1 MNGTAFARPQ
11 VKKSPSIRRL
21 CVIGGK
27 RAIGTVVVALTV
39 VASLMAVPAYSQSA
53 LGKRP
58 GNGGYD
64 GPPPD
69 NKPKIDEKAY
79 KSALERIPEPDKKY
93 DPWGVARTAEPAKP
107 GKKSNQ

>member
-1 MNGTAFARPQ
+1 MIG
-11 VKKSPSIRRL
+11 RR
-21 CVIGGK
+21 K
-27 RAIGTVVVALTV
+27 AIGTAVVALV
-39 VASLMAVPAYSQSA
+39 VMSALTLPAYSQSP

-64 GPPPD
+64 GPPKE

-93 DPWGVARTAEPAKP
+93 DPWGIARPAEPAKP
-107 GKKSNQ
+107 GKKSN